1 MAHRPLLGALRLF
14 LVYSCATL
22 LVCSSRRSNVVHFLT
37 GAEPLAHPEP
47 SNGRRRIHALAH
59 WERSAGRIRGII
71 QEKYQVHRYS
81 VDLTVKSISQL
92 DPVGQVDFG
101 GGEYR
106 AAGQIRIA
114 SSRLRPE
121 DRYEWW
127 DLERG
132 CYAVAYNETLELA
145 DDEMALLEPDTRLLR
160 AGGTHTLTFF
170 RGQSRARRRPADG
183 RRLAPANQAER
194 AHLMSALVHTGR
206 WHRENR
212 ADASRNAPSTAKPT
226 TNPVSNAPQKTP
238 ANAASAQPSASTGAP
253 QAFRLAN
260 ARRCHPERS
269 RGTCFSEGTPEAARF
284 SYIYDIR
291 MSVRANL
298 QPFSTRWPKSPRS
311 RAAKMPAAPSVT
323 AAVRLDRLPKS
334 RYIRKLIVL
343 LSLGAAF
350 EFYDLFFTAY
360 IAPALYSSGI
370 FTPTTKGFLGIDG
383 FASLVASLFAGLFIG
398 TLFFSRISDRFGRR
412 SMFSFSCCGIR
423 SAP

>member
-59 WERSAGRIRGII
+59 WEEAAGRIRGII

-170 RGQSRARRRPADG
+170 RGRVEPVEGLLIVGVSRLQIKQNARISCL
-183 RRLAPANQAER
+183 RLFTLGAGTEKTAP
-194 AHLMSALVHTGR
+194 
-206 WHRENR
+206 
-212 ADASRNAPSTAKPT
+212 DASRNAPSTAKPT
-226 TNPVSNAPQKTP
+226 TNPVSKR
-238 ANAASAQPSASTGAP
+238 ASKNP
-253 QAFRLAN
+253 RK
-260 ARRCHPERS
+260 RR
-269 RGTCFSEGTPEAARF
+269 
-284 SYIYDIR
+284 
-291 MSVRANL
+291 
-298 QPFSTRWPKSPRS
+298 
-311 RAAKMPAAPSVT
+311 
-323 AAVRLDRLPKS
+323 
-334 RYIRKLIVL
+334 
-343 LSLGAAF
+343 
-350 EFYDLFFTAY
+350 
-360 IAPALYSSGI
+360 
-370 FTPTTKGFLGIDG
+370 
-383 FASLVASLFAGLFIG
+383 
-398 TLFFSRISDRFGRR
+398 
-412 SMFSFSCCGIR
+412 
-423 SAP
+423 